1 MDIFESY
8 RDDSFNNKMIR
19 SIFLFLIIISG
30 LYFINQKDFSSS
42 IDKVDIEGA
51 FNFADEQLITEQAKL
66 LIGKNLYNINLRHQ
80 KNEFEKIPWVKYSQ
94 LSINP
99 PNQITVKIIEHYP
112 LFLWNKIHYVNRD
125 MQNFI
130 TPNLPV
136 KNILSLSSNNYNHS
150 QMYELFQSIQS
161 YLLDI
166 NEVILTLSKQ
176 DDMLEIKSESLTI
189 IVRYSRYRDKIR
201 EFVSIYPEL
210 ESKLKNRKK
219 NHFDLRY
226 PTGFAVR

>member
-19 SIFLFLIIISG
+19 PIFLFLIIIISS

-51 FNFADEQLITEQAKL
+51 LNFADEQLITEQAKL
-66 LIGKNLYNINLRHQ
+66 LIGKNLYSINLRHH

-112 LFLWNKIHYVNRD
+112 LFLWNEIHYVNRD
-125 MQNFI
+125 MQSFI
-130 TPNLPV
+130 TPTLPI
-136 KNILSLSSNNYNHS
+136 KNILSLSSNNYNHNE
-150 QMYELFQSIQS
+150 MYELFQSIQS

-166 NEVILTLSKQ
+166 NEVILTLWKQ

-210 ESKLKNRKK
+210 ETKLKNRKK
-219 NHFDLRY
+219 KCF
-226 PTGFAVR
+226 